1 MQSQFVIKTS
11 EHIVN
16 VGLVGLGLAGRYFH
30 APLLR
35 AAGFNVVAVV
45 TSRREEASA
54 ALADAAVVGT
64 IEQLLERK
72 DVELV
77 VIATPTTL
85 HASQTRAALLAGKH
99 VVVDKPISAT
109 SQEAR
114 ELDILATQRGLKL
127 AVFHNR
133 RWDNDFLTLRKLIA
147 EDRLGDINAYHA
159 RWDRYRPQLSAGW
172 RNQAERSSSMLFDL
186 GSHMI
191 DQALV
196 LFGRPDW
203 IQADVFKQ
211 RPAALTEDGF
221 ELLMAKDTLR
231 ITLGVSYMAS
241 DGGWR
246 YRVHGSKA
254 SYLKAQLDPQE
265 AQARAGIAPEDPQ
278 FGIEPKSDWGKLVDG
293 ATGVTEIVP
302 SENGRW
308 MSFYEQVRAS
318 IVDNAAVPVPAAEAA
333 EVIEI
338 IEAAY
343 TSSSEGRRICL

>member
-1 MQSQFVIKTS
+1 MR
-11 EHIVN
+11 
-16 VGLVGLGLAGRYFH
+16 VGLIGFGVAGRYFH

-35 AAGFNVVAVV
+35 AAGCEVVAVV
-45 TSRREEASA
+45 TSRSEEARA
-54 ALADAAVVGT
+54 AIPGVTVVGT
-64 IEQLLERK
+64 LEQMLDRK

-77 VIATPTTL
+77 VIATPTNL
-85 HASQTRAALLAGKH
+85 HVSQTRAALLAGKH
-99 VVVDKPISAT
+99 VVVDKPISAS

-114 ELDILATQRGLKL
+114 ELASLATQRGLKL

-133 RWDNDFLTLRKLIA
+133 RWDNDFLTLRRLIA
-147 EDRLGDINAYHA
+147 ENRLGDINAYHA
-159 RWDRYRPQLSAGW
+159 RWDRFRPQPSAGW

-186 GSHMI
+186 GSHLI

-221 ELLMAKDTLR
+221 EILMAKGTLR

-246 YRVHGSKA
+246 YRVHGAKA

-278 FGIEPKSDWGKLVDG
+278 FGIEPKSDWGKLIIG

-308 MSFYEQVRAS
+308 ISFYEQMRAS
-318 IVDNAAVPVPAAEAA
+318 IVKDTGVPVSANEAA
-333 EVIEI
+333 DVIEL

-343 TSSSEGRRICL
+343 ASSSEGRRVYL

>member
-1 MQSQFVIKTS
+1 MTIR
-11 EHIVN
+11 
-16 VGLVGLGLAGRYFH
+16 VGLIGFGVAGRYFH

-35 AAGFNVVAVV
+35 AAGFRIVAVV
-45 TSRREEASA
+45 TSRVNDVHLIAP
-54 ALADAAVVGT
+54 DAVVLDSA
-64 IEQLLERK
+64 ENLLARE
-72 DVELV
+72 DVDMV
-77 VIATPTTL
+77 VIVTPTNL
-85 HASQTRAALLAGKH
+85 HVAQTRAALNMDKH
-99 VVVDKPISAT
+99 VVVDKPISAD
-109 SQEAR
+109 SRDAR
-114 ELDILATQRGLKL
+114 ELAELAKQKERKL

-133 RWDNDFLTLRKLIA
+133 RWDNDFLTLQKLIQ
-147 EDRLGDINAYHA
+147 ENRLGEINAYHA
-159 RWDRYRPQLSAGW
+159 RWDRYRPQPSPGW
-172 RNQAERSSSMLFDL
+172 RNQADRSSSMLYDL

-221 ELLMAKDTLR
+221 EVLMAKGAVR

-246 YRVHGSKA
+246 YRVHGSQA

-265 AQARAGIAPEDPQ
+265 AQARAGIQPEDPQ
-278 FGIEPKSDWGKLVDG
+278 FGVEPKSDWGKLVTG
-293 ATGVTEIVP
+293 ATGVTEIIP
-302 SENGRW
+302 SERGRW
-308 MSFYEQVRAS
+308 LSFYELTRKS
-318 IVDNAAVPVPAAEAA
+318 IEGDTPVPVSADQAA

-343 TSSSEGRRICL
+343 ESSSEGKRVYLS

>member
-1 MQSQFVIKTS
+1 MR
-11 EHIVN
+11 
-16 VGLVGLGLAGRYFH
+16 VGLIGFGVAGRYFH

-35 AAGFNVVAVV
+35 AAGCEVVAVV
-45 TSRREEASA
+45 TSRSEEARA
-54 ALADAAVVGT
+54 ADVTVVGT
-64 IEQLLERK
+64 LEQMLERK
-72 DVELV
+72 EVELV
-77 VIATPTTL
+77 VIATPTNL
-85 HASQTRAALLAGKH
+85 HVSQTRAALLAGKH

-114 ELDILATQRGLKL
+114 ELAALATQRGLKL

-133 RWDNDFLTLRKLIA
+133 RWDNDFLTLRRLIA
-147 EDRLGDINAYHA
+147 ENRLGDINAYHA
-159 RWDRYRPQLSAGW
+159 RWDRFRPQPSAGW

-221 ELLMAKDTLR
+221 EILMAKGTLR

-246 YRVHGSKA
+246 YRVHGAKA

-278 FGIEPKSDWGKLVDG
+278 FGIEPKSDWGKLVTG
-293 ATGVTEIVP
+293 ATGLTEIVP

-308 MSFYEQVRAS
+308 ISFYEQMRAS
-318 IVDNAAVPVPAAEAA
+318 IVKDTPVPVSANEAA
-333 EVIEI
+333 DVIEL

-343 TSSSEGRRICL
+343 ASSSEGRRIYL

>member
-1 MQSQFVIKTS
+1 MR
-11 EHIVN
+11 
-16 VGLVGLGLAGRYFH
+16 VGLIGFGVAGRYFH

-35 AAGFNVVAVV
+35 AAGCEVVAVV
-45 TSRREEASA
+45 TSRSEEARA
-54 ALADAAVVGT
+54 AIADVTVVGT
-64 IEQLLERK
+64 LEQMLERK
-72 DVELV
+72 EVELV
-77 VIATPTTL
+77 VIATPTNL
-85 HASQTRAALLAGKH
+85 HVSQTRAALLAGKH

-114 ELDILATQRGLKL
+114 ELAALATQRGLKL

-133 RWDNDFLTLRKLIA
+133 RWDNDFLTLRRLIA
-147 EDRLGDINAYHA
+147 ENRLGDINAYHA
-159 RWDRYRPQLSAGW
+159 RWDRFRPQPSAGW

-221 ELLMAKDTLR
+221 EILMAKGTLR

-246 YRVHGSKA
+246 YRVHGAKA

-278 FGIEPKSDWGKLVDG
+278 FGIEPKSDWGKLVTG
-293 ATGVTEIVP
+293 ATGLTEIVP

-308 MSFYEQVRAS
+308 ISFYEQMRAS
-318 IVDNAAVPVPAAEAA
+318 IVKDIPVPVSANEAA
-333 EVIEI
+333 DVIEL

-343 TSSSEGRRICL
+343 TSSSEGRRVYL